1 MSKIDSRETSRL
13 REREALFEV
22 LTESSYDLIRLHEL
36 DGRSIYANRAVMQ
49 LLGENPANLFDSF
62 HPEDLANGR
71 QWWQHI
77 LTGGRDRI
85 EWRVRDAAGGWHWL
99 ESRASVVQY
108 EGKRRVTTVCRDISE
123 RKQAEEALKESET
136 KYRAFFQLSNDVI
149 LFADRDGN
157 ILDINPRAEQ
167 LTGYPQSDLLKMN
180 VFQHLIV
187 QEDQPVIRQVLRDI
201 FEGQPRTYEERWRTR
216 DGKIIYFEGSSVT
229 GVSQDGEVLSSDC
242 TLRDITDRKL
252 AENALL
258 ESQQL
263 LQLVLA
269 TLPVGVAVIDRAGDI
284 LLSNVASKIIWGDM
298 LIVSGRRRWAQTKG
312 SWHDSGKSIGPTE
325 WASAR
330 ALSEGKTSLNE
341 LIDIETYDGQR
352 KTIQNSAAPIRNA
365 EGAIVGAVFVNED
378 VTERVRAEEA
388 LRESAVRLQH
398 LSHRLLAVQ
407 EEERRHLARELH
419 DEFGQLLASITVQ
432 LHAARS
438 AAGEAAQSILEECMA
453 LLQRAGAQVR
463 SLALELRPAM
473 LDTAGLDSTLRW
485 LAEQHRQ
492 RTGVAVDVVGHL
504 NDVPGNQAIA
514 GFRMVQEALT
524 NVVRHARAQHIWIE
538 LSQADGTVK
547 LVVRDDGVG
556 FDVTKTLAQAA
567 ARGHLGLLGM
577 KERAQILGGSLEVD
591 SEPGRGTR
599 LRISLPVPE
608 STAELAEPMA

>member
-13 REREALFEV
+13 RERKALFEV

-49 LLGENPANLFDSF
+49 LLGESPANLFDSF
-62 HPEDLANGR
+62 HPEDLSNGR

-85 EWRVRDAAGGWHWL
+85 EWRARDAAGGWHWL
-99 ESRASVVQY
+99 ESRASLVEY
-108 EGKRRVTTVCRDISE
+108 EGKQRVTTVCRDISE
-123 RKQAEEALKESET
+123 RKRAEEALKESET
-136 KYRAFFQLSNDVI
+136 KYRAFFQLSHDVI
-149 LFADRDGN
+149 LFADREGN

-229 GVSQDGEVLSSDC
+229 GISQDGEVQSSDC

-269 TLPVGVAVIDRAGDI
+269 TLPVGVAVTDRAGDI

-312 SWHDSGKSIGPTE
+312 AWHDSGKSIGPTE
-325 WASAR
+325 WASVR

-388 LRESAVRLQH
+388 LSESAGRLQH

-608 STAELAEPMA
+608 SAAELAERMA